1 MMSRTARWSRQAAV
15 MRSARPRPMP
25 GISRRRSGWRSITSN
40 TCSPKA
46 ATSFAA
52 IARPMPLIMPEPR

>member
-15 MRSARPRPMP
+15 MRSASPGPMP
-25 GISRRRSGWRSITSN
+25 GISRSRAGSRSITSN
-40 TCSPKA
+40 TAAPKA
-46 ATSFAA
+46 WTSLAA